1 MQLTSQ
7 THDLSWERFL
17 LSYLPGGKLWKVL
30 LTASIVGKMVAH
42 LEEGYLESQAAVG
55 LNDLKTSQ
63 VSFLLIEA
71 FTKPPAS
78 HTGL

>member
-30 LTASIVGKMVAH
+30 LTASIVGKMV
-42 LEEGYLESQAAVG
+42 EGYLESQAAVG

-71 FTKPPAS
+71 FTKPPAP